1 MRTILF
7 VCTGNTCRSP
17 MAEAIAR
24 HTLRGTDGDYSPDVF
39 FASAGIQASP
49 DAPVTQEAVKALAR
63 HGIEHRGTS
72 KPLTAEMIRRADV
85 VFCMTQAHVDAA
97 RSLVEGDPAQMEK
110 LQRLNPESDIDD
122 PVGHGDS
129 AYNAVAEELMRVIP
143 QRVEEMLAR

>member
-24 HTLRGTDGDYSPDVF
+24 HLMRTADGDYSPDVF
-39 FASAGIQASP
+39 FASAGTHAAP
-49 DAPVTQEAVKALAR
+49 DAPVTREAVDALAR
-63 HGIEHRGTS
+63 RGIEHRGTS

-85 VFCMTQAHVDAA
+85 VFCMTEAHVDAA
-97 RSLVEGDPAQMEK
+97 RSLVEDDLAQTEK
-110 LQRLNPESDIDD
+110 LQRLNPDADIED
-122 PVGHGDS
+122 PVGAGDA
-129 AYNAVAEELMRVIP
+129 AYNAVADELMRLVP